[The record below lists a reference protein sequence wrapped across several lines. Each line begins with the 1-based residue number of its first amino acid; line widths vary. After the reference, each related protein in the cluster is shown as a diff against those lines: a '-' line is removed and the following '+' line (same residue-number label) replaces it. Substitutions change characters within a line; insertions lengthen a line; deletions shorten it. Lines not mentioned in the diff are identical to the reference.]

1 MMRNYFLPFQAR
13 RINELVDLPANEGV
27 RIRIDANRAWTPRD
41 YWTFES
47 ALTPAARSAIDF
59 VEEPTITPVLAATL
73 PLALDE
79 TICEHFGSGT
89 NAEPKNWS
97 NDWDDA
103 ATYAFF
109 RSAAFV

>member
-1 MMRNYFLPFQAR
+1 MQQRVTPYQAR

-27 RIRIDANRAWTPRD
+27 RVRIDANRAWTSRD
-41 YWTFES
+41 YWTFEA

-59 VEEPTITPVLAATL
+59 VEEPTITPVLATL

-89 NAEPKNWS
+89 KKAPKKWS
-97 NDWDDA
+97 DKWDNA
-103 ATYAFF
+103 ATCAFS
-109 RSAAFV
+109 RSTLFV